1 MPVYEYKGKRG
12 IIYYIVY
19 SANGR
24 RKTEHIGKDKKL
36 AEQVLHKRLTEIAE
50 NKFLDIKKEQKVKF
64 EDFADEYVELYLK
77 ANNFAWERSAK
88 HNIKWLKQFFS
99 GKYLHEI
106 TPMLVEKFKAER
118 AKQVKSAKTGKAK
131 SIKPATVN
139 RSLSCLRSI
148 FNRAISWGKF
158 SGENPVKKVKFFK
171 ENNARLRYL
180 EKNEIERLIANCSS
194 KLKPIVIVALN
205 TGMRKGE
212 MLNLKWHDID
222 FRHNIIYLNK
232 TKNGERR
239 EVPMNG
245 FVSKALIA
253 VRKNP
258 QSEYIFPHHG
268 DKPSDFRKSFF
279 TALKKSG
286 IVDFRFHDLRHTFAS
301 QLVMSGVDLNTVREL
316 LGHKSLEM
324 TLRYS
329 HLSPDHKK
337 RAVDILGQ
345 SIHKLEP
352 KTAGNLQEVSNFENR
367 HFFTLAELIDNEK
380 VVI

>member
-12 IIYYIVY
+12 ITYYIVY

-24 RKTEHIGKDKKL
+24 RKTETIGKDKKL

-50 NKFLDIKKEQKVKF
+50 NKFLDIRKEQKVKF

-77 ANNFAWERSAK
+77 PNNFAWERSTK

-99 GKYLHEI
+99 GKCLHEI

-118 AKQVKSAKTGKAK
+118 AKQVK
-131 SIKPATVN
+131 PATVN
-139 RSLSCLRSI
+139 RSLACLRSI

-158 SGENPVKKVKFFK
+158 KGENPVRKVRFFK

-180 EKNEIERLIANCSS
+180 EKDEIERLIANCSP

-205 TGMRKGE
+205 TGMRRGE
-212 MLNLKWHDID
+212 MLNLKWRDID
-222 FRHNIIYLNK
+222 FRHNIIYLHQ

-239 EVPMNG
+239 EVPMNT
-245 FVSKALIA
+245 FVSKAIIA
-253 VRKNP
+253 IPKDP
-258 QSEYIFPHHG
+258 DGQYIFPHHG
-268 DKPSDFRKSFF
+268 DKPYDLRKSFF

-286 IVDFRFHDLRHTFAS
+286 IVNFRFHDLRHTFAS

-345 SIHKLEP
+345 NIHKTGF
-352 KTAGNLQEVSNFENR
+352 KNAGNLQEVSNFENKA
-367 HFFTLAELIDNEK
+367 FFTLAELIDNEK

>member
-1 MPVYEYKGKRG
+1 MPVYEYKGKKG

-36 AEQVLHKRLTEIAE
+36 AEQVLHKRMTEVAE
-50 NKFLDIKKEQKVKF
+50 NKYLDIKKEEKIRF

-77 ANNFAWERSAK
+77 TNNFKWERSTK
-88 HNIKWLKQFFS
+88 HNIKWLKQFFY

-106 TPMLVEKFKAER
+106 TPLLVEKFKAER
-118 AKQVKSAKTGKAK
+118 AKQVKGKGKKAK
-131 SIKPATVN
+131 QIKPETVN
-139 RSLSCLRSI
+139 RSLTCLKSI

-158 SGENPVKKVKFFK
+158 TGENPVKKVKFFK
-171 ENNARLRYL
+171 ENNGRLRYL
-180 EKNEIERLIANCSS
+180 EKDEIERLIANCTPE
-194 KLKPIVIVALN
+194 LKPIVIVALN

-212 MLNLKWHDID
+212 ILNLKWHDCD
-222 FRHNIIYLNK
+222 FRHNIIYINK
-232 TKNGERR
+232 SKNGERR
-239 EVPMNG
+239 EVPMNS
-245 FVSKALIA
+245 FASKALIT

-258 QSEYIFPHHG
+258 DNEYIFPHQG
-268 DKPSDFRKSFF
+268 DKPRDFRKSFF
-279 TALKKSG
+279 TALKNSG
-286 IVDFRFHDLRHTFAS
+286 IVNFRFHDLRHTFAS

-345 SIHKLEP
+345 NIHKAGP
-352 KTAGNLQEVSNFENR
+352 KTAGNLQEVSNFESK

>member
-1 MPVYEYKGKRG
+1 
-12 IIYYIVY
+12 
-19 SANGR
+19 
-24 RKTEHIGKDKKL
+24 
-36 AEQVLHKRLTEIAE
+36 
-50 NKFLDIKKEQKVKF
+50 
-64 EDFADEYVELYLK
+64 LK
-77 ANNFAWERSAK
+77 PNNFAWERSTK

-99 GKYLHEI
+99 GKCLHEI

-118 AKQVKSAKTGKAK
+118 AKQLKSARGERTKQ
-131 SIKPATVN
+131 IKPATVN
-139 RSLSCLRSI
+139 RSLTCLKSI

-158 SGENPVKKVKFFK
+158 SGENPVAKVKFFK

-180 EKNEIERLIANCSS
+180 EKDEIERLIANCSP
-194 KLKPIVIVALN
+194 KLKPIVIVALD

-222 FRHNIIYLNK
+222 FRHSIIYLNK

-258 QSEYIFPHHG
+258 PSEYIFPHHG
-268 DKPSDFRKSFF
+268 DKPSDLRKSFF
-279 TALKKSG
+279 TACKKSG
-286 IVDFRFHDLRHTFAS
+286 IVNFRFHDLRHTFAS

-329 HLSPDHKK
+329 HLSQDHKK
-337 RAVDILGQ
+337 RAVDVLGQ
-345 SIHKLEP
+345 NIHKIEP
-352 KTAGNLQEVSNFENR
+352 KSAGNVQEASNFENKQ
-367 HFFTLAELIDNEK
+367 FFTLAELIDNEK